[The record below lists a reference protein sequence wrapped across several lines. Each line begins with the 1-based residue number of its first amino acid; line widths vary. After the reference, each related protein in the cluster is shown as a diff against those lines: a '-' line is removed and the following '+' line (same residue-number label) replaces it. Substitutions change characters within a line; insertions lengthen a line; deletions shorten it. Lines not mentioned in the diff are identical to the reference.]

1 MKNSAT
7 KTAIH
12 TIGLDI
18 AKNSFS
24 IHGFDAGGNTVL
36 VKELKRGQVLGFF
49 AKLEPARVGLEA
61 CASSHYWGRELMKLG
76 HDVKL
81 IPAQRVKAFLPR
93 MKNDAA
99 DAKAIARA
107 VRDPEM
113 RFVSVKSVEQ
123 QASLMLFKSRDLL
136 VAQRTALINALRGHF
151 GEIGIV
157 VPKGA
162 HEVKG
167 LIDLVMGQ
175 ETDQTL
181 AHAMRQALNAL
192 VAALDG
198 LEGEIKV
205 LNTAILKQHKINE
218 VSQRLATVPGIG
230 TLTATLLVATVSEP
244 EQFSGGREFAAW
256 IGLVPRQH
264 STGGKARLGKISK
277 MGNRDLRRLLVVG
290 AHAAL
295 YRIKSGKTKSP
306 LADWARTLL
315 AKKPFK
321 LVAVA
326 LANKMARIAWA
337 IMAKKDCYNPAHV
350 TASH

>member
-1 MKNSAT
+1 MTKSAT
-7 KTAIH
+7 ETPIH

-24 IHGFDAGGNTVL
+24 VHGFDAEGHTVL
-36 VKELKRGQVLGFF
+36 TKDLRRGQMLGWF
-49 AKLEPARVGLEA
+49 ANLPACLVGIEA
-61 CASSHYWGRELMKLG
+61 CASAHYWARELGKLG

-107 VRDPEM
+107 VREPEM
-113 RFVSVKSVEQ
+113 RFVGVKTVAQ
-123 QASLMLFKSRDLL
+123 QSLLMLFKARDLL
-136 VAQRTALINALRGHF
+136 TAQRTALINALRGHF

-157 VPKGA
+157 VAKGA
-162 HEVKG
+162 HEVKP
-167 LIDLVMGQ
+167 LVSRVLND
-175 ETDQTL
+175 DQL
-181 AHAMRQALNAL
+181 PALMRTALRPL
-192 VAALDG
+192 VASLLALED
-198 LEGEIKV
+198 EIKS
-205 LNTAILKQHKINE
+205 LNMAILKQHRASE
-218 VSQRLATVPGIG
+218 LSQRLATVPGIG
-230 TLTATLLVATVSEP
+230 TLTATVLAATVSDP
-244 EQFSGGREFAAW
+244 KMFAGGRAFAAW

-264 STGGKARLGKISK
+264 STGGKAKLGKISK

-290 AHAAL
+290 AHASL

-306 LADWARTLL
+306 LADWARRLL

-326 LANKMARIAWA
+326 LANKMARTAWA
-337 IMAKKDCYNPAHV
+337 IMAGDDCYNPKHA
-350 TASH
+350 TAN

>member
-1 MKNSAT
+1 MTKSAT
-7 KTAIH
+7 ETAIH

-24 IHGFDAGGNTVL
+24 VHGFDAEGVTVL
-36 VKELKRGQVLGFF
+36 ARDLKRGQVLMWF
-49 AKLEPARVGLEA
+49 AKQPPCLVGLEA
-61 CASSHYWGRELMKLG
+61 CASAHYWAREIAKLG
-76 HDVKL
+76 HDARL

-113 RFVSVKSVEQ
+113 RFVGVKTGEQ
-123 QASLMLFKSRDLL
+123 QSLLMLFKARDLL
-136 VAQRTALINALRGHF
+136 TAQRTQLINALRGHF

-157 VPKGA
+157 VAKGA
-162 HEVKG
+162 HEVKV
-167 LIDLVMGQ
+167 LVTRIK
-175 ETDQTL
+175 TDDSL
-181 AHAMRQALNAL
+181 PAVMVQALRPLVNSLLAL
-192 VAALDG
+192 ED
-198 LEGEIKV
+198 EIKT
-205 LNTAILKQHKINE
+205 LNAVILKQHRASE
-218 VSQRLATVPGIG
+218 MSLRLATVPGIG
-230 TLTATLLVATVSEP
+230 ALTATVLTATVNDAR
-244 EQFSGGREFAAW
+244 QFDDGRNFAAW

-264 STGGKARLGKISK
+264 SSGGKARLGKISK
-277 MGNRDLRRLLVVG
+277 MGNRDLRRLFVVG

-295 YRIKSGKTKSP
+295 YRIKSGKTQSP
-306 LADWARTLL
+306 LADWARNLL

-337 IMAKKDCYNPAHV
+337 IMAGDDCYDPHHV
-350 TASH
+350 SRTA